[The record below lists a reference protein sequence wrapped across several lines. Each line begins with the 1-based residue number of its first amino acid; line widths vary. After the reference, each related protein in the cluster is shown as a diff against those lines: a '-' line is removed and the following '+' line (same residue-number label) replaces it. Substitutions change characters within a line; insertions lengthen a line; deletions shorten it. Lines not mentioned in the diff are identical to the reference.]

1 MSNAQDAVEQVWQ
14 LLANELSLDDFEDWS
29 ASYLTEAFRSGD
41 AQAQE
46 VGRLIRSIL
55 NAYGDDSTDDAMRL
69 ELANAISPFV
79 KSSAEN
85 SFGNPSMTAVTA
97 ESSASSDVNRVLVA
111 A

>member
-14 LLANELSLDDFEDWS
+14 YLANELSLDEFEDWS
-29 ASYLTEAFRSGD
+29 ASYLTDVFQSGD

-46 VGRLIRSIL
+46 VGRVIRSIL
-55 NAYGDDSTDDAMRL
+55 NAYGDDSTDAALRS
-69 ELANAISPFV
+69 ELVNAISPFA
-79 KSSAEN
+79 KTSAQN
-85 SFGNPSMTAVTA
+85 SVGKPSMIA